1 MTFSNYVCWRE
12 DMVRSVMDVEATL
25 PPDHIFLATH
35 HPTTMYRGD
44 LTEKSVRI
52 PYGEEQFL
60 KDFLS
65 SPDFAFVP
73 ILGTSGTG
81 KSHLIRWLY
90 TRLKAT
96 CKEPR
101 YRVLLIPK
109 VGTNLKDII
118 RLILQDLEGSEFDD
132 YRNRLNSTTS
142 TVSESQARE
151 QLLAN
156 LAIAVGASGSHDSSK
171 LSDTQAY
178 LEEALPSLLHD
189 PFFRQQYW
197 LREGGIIQRLIVHTL
212 GQCDSVEIVEERR
225 EFTVADLP
233 KDITQ
238 INKASA
244 QARDFYTLL
253 VSNDEIQQET
263 VKWLNAHLDEAIAK
277 VLNLGREDLQR
288 LMLDVRRALAKQGAE
303 LILLIEDFA
312 KLQGIDREVLEAVL
326 ARPQQL
332 GREPLCLMR
341 TALACT
347 TGYFDSLLDTVRT
360 RTDFSVDLNVKTVG
374 DQSLITQSDIQ
385 QLVVRYLNATRLSN
399 QEIQEWLAHADE
411 EMPQPVDSVPS
422 ACSECPHRHPCHAG
436 FGQVEGMGL
445 YPFTAKALERMHQR
459 VNKGV
464 FNPRTLIK
472 DVLRHTLECHRSEL
486 EQGRFPSLILLQHFG
501 ESSLSA
507 MLIQDIKTKDTAEN
521 ADRRKT
527 LLDLWTD
534 GTQLCDLPVEIHTA
548 FNLLPLGV
556 TVQETEI
563 STPTRAKDAPAVFK
577 KVVVPAAEE
586 EGIPFALADKIRIID
601 QWQNGS
607 SLPQTLAQEVRELM
621 FANIDSRIDWDSELL
636 LQGQFSGKNS
646 KKAFKQKSIN
656 FQNNFKA
663 KNVQLQDA
671 SLAMSGGISLVV
683 PLSFTEADLR
693 ETAIAFQGMLLYN
706 HYKHWQFPDGAKHFR
721 IYARQLEQWSE
732 AVLERIRAYP
742 RKSGEPWNPLPAAVE
757 LVALGARMAGH
768 SSKSVENSVNLLFKD
783 LSPGSADRATAWKKL
798 YELLRDKRPQLL
810 DIVQARIAC
819 TKGGSSKLQ
828 VIDAAQL
835 IQPLQ
840 EIERDWRPKVEI
852 PDDLRSDFD
861 VLAKVRHQVDQLLEQ
876 AIADE
881 KERQLTPYRKLV
893 EELGEDFDRAAIVN
907 ELQQAIA
914 QAEGV
919 GVARTNLLDLRSAVE
934 EFQGTRYK
942 AYIETMKRVQDESE
956 NGRLLSQLSTTSQ
969 NTMTVI
975 ETFLARSR
983 TFLDRSIESAQQ
995 VKDVLKQTEAG
1006 ELEATCYSI
1015 EQDLAEFSQ
1024 FLTEV
1029 KGEASCS

>member
-44 LTEKSVRI
+44 LTERSVRI

-90 TRLKAT
+90 TRLKAI
-96 CKEPR
+96 CREPR

-118 RLILQDLEGSEFDD
+118 QLILQDLEGTEFDD

-156 LAIAVGASGSHDSSK
+156 LAIAVGASGSHDSRE
-171 LSDTQAY
+171 LSETQAY

-197 LREGGIIQRLIVHTL
+197 LREGGIIQRLIVHTV
-212 GQCDSVEIVEERR
+212 GQRDSVEIVEERR
-225 EFTVADLP
+225 EFAIADLP

-253 VSNDEIQQET
+253 VSNDAIQQET
-263 VKWLNAHLDEAIAK
+263 VRWLNAHLDEAIAK

-288 LMLDVRRALAKQGAE
+288 LMLDVRRALAKQGVE

-326 ARPQQL
+326 ARPQQV
-332 GREPLCLMR
+332 GREPLCAMR

-347 TGYFDSLLDTVRT
+347 TGYFSSLIDTVRT
-360 RTDFSVDLNVKTVG
+360 RTDFSVDLDVETVG

-385 QLVVRYLNATRLSN
+385 QLVARYLNSTRLSN
-399 QEIQEWLAHADE
+399 QEIQEWLAYTDE
-411 EMPQPVDSVPS
+411 ETLQPVDPVPS

-472 DVLRHTLECHRSEL
+472 DVLRHTLEYHRSEF
-486 EQGRFPSLILLQHFG
+486 ERGRFPSLMFLQHFG

-521 ADRRKT
+521 ADRRRA

-534 GTQLCDLPVEIHTA
+534 GTQLCDLPIEIHTA
-548 FNLLPLGV
+548 FNLPPLGV
-556 TVQETEI
+556 TIQETQI
-563 STPTRAKDAPAVFK
+563 STLARAKDAPTVFK
-577 KVVVPAAEE
+577 KVVEPAAEE
-586 EGIPFALADKIRIID
+586 VGGIPSALAENIRDID
-601 QWQNGS
+601 QWQNGTP
-607 SLPQTLAQEVRELM
+607 LPQELAQDIRTLI
-621 FANIDSRIDWDSELL
+621 FSNIDSRIDWDSELL
-636 LQGQFSGKNS
+636 LRSQFANKV
-646 KKAFKQKSIN
+646 FKSRNIN

-663 KNVQLQDA
+663 KNVQSQVIPSAL
-671 SLAMSGGISLVV
+671 SSGISLIL
-683 PLSFTEADLR
+683 PLSSTEADLR

-757 LVALGARMAGH
+757 LIALGARMAGH
-768 SSKSVENSVNLLFKD
+768 SSKSVENSINLLFKD
-783 LSPGSADRATAWKKL
+783 LSPGSVDRAAAWKKL

-835 IQPLQ
+835 VQPLQ
-840 EIERDWRPKVEI
+840 EIERDWRPKAEI

-861 VLAKVRHQVDQLLEQ
+861 VLTKVRHLVDQLLEQ
-876 AIADE
+876 AITDE

-893 EELGEDFDRAAIVN
+893 EELGEDFDRAAIVS

-975 ETFLARSR
+975 ETFLTRSR